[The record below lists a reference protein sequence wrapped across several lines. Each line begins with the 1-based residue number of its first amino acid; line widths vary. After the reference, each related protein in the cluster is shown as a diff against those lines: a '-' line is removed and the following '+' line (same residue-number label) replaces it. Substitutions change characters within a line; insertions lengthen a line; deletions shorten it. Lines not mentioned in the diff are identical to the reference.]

1 MELLFIPLYSPR
13 LKPIEAEFSL
23 VIRNDRC
30 IGRIA
35 AAFITQ

>member
-23 VIRNDRC
+23 EIRNDRC